1 MPYIPVYY
9 KTTLPTLHP
18 SKLTERQIQSCKNTQ
33 WAGKDVNGYS
43 LISININIK
52 RML

>member
-18 SKLTERQIQSCKNTQ
+18 SKLIKEADRVAKTH
-33 WAGKDVNGYS
+33 NGHG
-43 LISININIK
+43 
-52 RML
+52 RMLMVIH